1 MNNYEKPEITIK
13 SLATDEMIMTNYC
26 GLSSNTVQSMG
37 SALCLR
43 DAYAVP
49 GGGQDNGIVR
59 FGSVS

>member
-1 MNNYEKPEITIK
+1 MNNYEKPEIIVK
-13 SLATDEMIMTNYC
+13 SLATDEMIMANYC
-26 GLSSNTVQSMG
+26 GMPSSAVTSMG

-59 FGSVS
+59 FTLS

>member
-1 MNNYEKPEITIK
+1 MNYEKPEIIVK
-13 SLATDEMIMTNYC
+13 SLATDEMLMTNFC
-26 GLSSNTVQSMG
+26 GMPSSAVTAEG

-59 FGSVS
+59 FSSGS